1 MCVVLGGVS
10 AGLLILTA
18 PRPGSSN
25 HRDGGDDVNSINEYT
40 YGRFRKRGRESL
52 NSLKRSQ
59 FSPTLSQKDE
69 HESGAQART
78 RPCDYLVETFAR
90 HAISVNCHQGMNK
103 REQAVQDATE
113 GCSGGINKEEQ
124 PKKEG
129 RRGGRL
135 QPLERPPSIRPS
147 IRGEA
152 MALSVC
158 LRARVPARVPAR
170 RAGGR
175 LAGSERQRLAR
186 AEHRAPSNS
195 HLGLP
200 QSPRGIDAR
209 RHRHQ

>member
-129 RRGGRL
+129 RGGGGDCNHL
-135 QPLERPPSIRPS
+135 NALL
-147 IRGEA
+147 
-152 MALSVC
+152 LSVLLSVARPWRFPC
-158 LRARVPARVPAR
+158 ACAHVCQRVCQRAALGGGWLALR
-170 RAGGR
+170 
-175 LAGSERQRLAR
+175 GSASPGPST
-186 AEHRAPSNS
+186 EHRATLTSGC
-195 HLGLP
+195 L
-200 QSPRGIDAR
+200 RGG
-209 RHRHQ
+209 